1 MSNDSNFKKQ
11 IEANLHSFLSGNLKQ
26 NALGFL
32 ETLGYES
39 DKKIDLQPNT
49 AEGFKAFLKQN
60 SEQLTNEKKAHL
72 DEWET
77 VDFLFQL
84 TDEEISRTK
93 GLFDTSKVDV
103 SDKRIDSYLFFA
115 NKFSARQSR
124 EVLNRNF
131 YFSLFP

>member
-1 MSNDSNFKKQ
+1 MSKDLELKKQ
-11 IEANLHSFLSGNLKQ
+11 IEANLRSFLSDNLKQ
-26 NALGFL
+26 NALRFL

-60 SEQLTNEKKAHL
+60 SEQLTNEGKAHL

-93 GLFDTSKVDV
+93 SLFDTSKVDV
-103 SDKRIDSYLFFA
+103 SDKRIESYLFFA
-115 NKFSARQSR
+115 I
-124 EVLNRNF
+124 
-131 YFSLFP
+131 